1 MRVRKISLREQ
12 HITIASTLL
21 VWFLLILALG
31 HNQSFV
37 PEQGTPPLNIILSGI
52 ITVSLFFLAYWSMPE
67 FKNYVLKIDMR
78 FLIMLHSW
86 RMLGMGF
93 IMLYMFDKLPPLFAY
108 LAGIGDAVTAVA
120 AVFLA
125 YALFTKT
132 HGVSKKLVWR
142 WNTFGIVDFI
152 IAVTV
157 GILSQTDGVLYTA
170 NGADA
175 DIMVQFP
182 LVLIPGFLVQVFTI
196 THLIIY
202 LQLSNNFNKEE
213 LIKI

>member
-1 MRVRKISLREQ
+1 MSTRKDSFRNK
-12 HITIASTLL
+12 HITIASILL
-21 VWFLLILALG
+21 VWFLLILALA
-31 HNQSFV
+31 HNQIFV
-37 PEQGTPPLNIILSGI
+37 PEQGTPPLNIVLSII
-52 ITVSLFFLAYWSMPE
+52 ITVSLFFLAYWSIPE
-67 FKNYVLKIDMR
+67 FRDYVLKLDMR

-108 LAGIGDAVTAVA
+108 LAGVGDAATAIA
-120 AVFLA
+120 AIFLA

-132 HGVSKKLVWR
+132 HGVSKSLIWR
-142 WNTFGIVDFI
+142 WNTFGLIDFI

-157 GILSQTDGVLYTA
+157 GALSQTDGVLYTG
-170 NGADA
+170 NGINS

-196 THLIIY
+196 THLIVY
-202 LQLSNNFNKEE
+202 LQLSNNFNEEE
-213 LIKI
+213 LVKI